1 MEYFQWIEIPDKN
14 KTPPIT
20 SRYKNILW
28 CINTALYKMY
38 TLFHALLKFII
49 PLVKIPIEYECRS
62 MQGQLWSYF
71 LTLIRMTKDEKG
83 LAFFKGL
90 LL

>member
-1 MEYFQWIEIPDKN
+1 MGMTYIFFQKGKISMQFQWKGNSQTLD
-14 KTPPIT
+14 
-20 SRYKNILW
+20 
-28 CINTALYKMY
+28 NTM
-38 TLFHALLKFII
+38 T
-49 PLVKIPIEYECRS
+49 
-62 MQGQLWSYF
+62 

>member
-1 MEYFQWIEIPDKN
+1 MVYVLFCNIPGVD
-14 KTPPIT
+14 TVT
-20 SRYKNILW
+20 EE
-28 CINTALYKMY
+28 
-38 TLFHALLKFII
+38 
-49 PLVKIPIEYECRS
+49 V
-62 MQGQLWSYF
+62 